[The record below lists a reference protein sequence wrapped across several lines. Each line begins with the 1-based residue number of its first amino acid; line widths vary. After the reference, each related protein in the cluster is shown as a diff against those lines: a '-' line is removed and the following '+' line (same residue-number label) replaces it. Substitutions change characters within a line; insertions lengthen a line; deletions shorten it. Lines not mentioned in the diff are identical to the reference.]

1 MNACGT
7 SAPDVFIPNRQQPMR
22 ITLRQLSVFR
32 SLYETH
38 RVSASAARLHLS
50 PSAVSQSLKE
60 LESALG
66 ARLFVRESKGLT
78 PTPAALT
85 LLPYATLLVDKADEV
100 EALFAEAGEGRAG
113 TLAVGANRRFGIY
126 VLSRRLMHMKRR
138 MPAIETSL
146 MIEDNDVVEDA
157 VAGHLIDVGFISGR
171 PTNPDLDGFPCF
183 EDRFAFV
190 VGLGSPL
197 MSAYVTAREL
207 SDATWVLEREQRTQ
221 RDVLA
226 HLEAR
231 GIRIRHSVTM
241 DTMGAVKRAAGTG
254 LGVALLPY
262 LSVRE
267 EILRGDLV
275 EIMKPASTELADS
288 QKIWAVAQGYRR
300 RASQRL
306 FPGLQHRT
314 DRLTAGREGHGQKRP
329 SGRSEAA
336 VFLELKC
343 DPRASGFVSAR
354 RAGVPCASADRS
366 STSREL
372 RERRSNGRSRT
383 RAACRSRSC

>member
-1 MNACGT
+1 
-7 SAPDVFIPNRQQPMR
+7 MR

-231 GIRIRHSVTM
+231 GIRATPSRWT
-241 DTMGAVKRAAGTG
+241 
-254 LGVALLPY
+254 P
-262 LSVRE
+262 
-267 EILRGDLV
+267 
-275 EIMKPASTELADS
+275 
-288 QKIWAVAQGYRR
+288 WAP
-300 RASQRL
+300 L
-306 FPGLQHRT
+306 
-314 DRLTAGREGHGQKRP
+314 
-329 SGRSEAA
+329 
-336 VFLELKC
+336 
-343 DPRASGFVSAR
+343 SAR
-354 RAGVPCASADRS
+354 RARDSASHSFPTFRCARRS
-366 STSREL
+366 SGETS
-372 RERRSNGRSRT
+372 SKS
-383 RAACRSRSC
+383 

>member
-1 MNACGT
+1 M
-7 SAPDVFIPNRQQPMR
+7 
-22 ITLRQLSVFR
+22 
-32 SLYETH
+32 E
-38 RVSASAARLHLS
+38 AR
-50 PSAVSQSLKE
+50 
-60 LESALG
+60 
-66 ARLFVRESKGLT
+66 
-78 PTPAALT
+78 
-85 LLPYATLLVDKADEV
+85 
-100 EALFAEAGEGRAG
+100 FAEAGEGRAG

-221 RDVLA
+221 REVLA

-288 QKIWAVAQGYRR
+288 QKIWAVWRR
-300 RASQRL
+300 DA
-306 FPGLQHRT
+306 
-314 DRLTAGREGHGQKRP
+314 EGAL
-329 SGRSEAA
+329 RSA
-336 VFLELKC
+336 F
-343 DPRASGFVSAR
+343 FQ
-354 RAGVPCASADRS
+354 
-366 STSREL
+366 
-372 RERRSNGRSRT
+372 
-383 RAACRSRSC
+383 ACSIEPIA

>member
-1 MNACGT
+1 
-7 SAPDVFIPNRQQPMR
+7 MR

-50 PSAVSQSLKE
+50 PSALSQSLKE

-221 RDVLA
+221 RGGHGTRRRTPSLPFGARGDPQGRPRRN
-226 HLEAR
+226 HEAR
-231 GIRIRHSVTM
+231 LH
-241 DTMGAVKRAAGTG
+241 RACGQPKD
-254 LGVALLPY
+254 LGRL
-262 LSVRE
+262 
-267 EILRGDLV
+267 
-275 EIMKPASTELADS
+275 
-288 QKIWAVAQGYRR
+288 AQGRRR

-354 RAGVPCASADRS
+354 RAGVPCASASRS

>member
-288 QKIWAVAQGYRR
+288 QKIWQGRRR

-329 SGRSEAA
+329 PGRSEAA

-354 RAGVPCASADRS
+354 RAGVPCASAGRS

>member
-1 MNACGT
+1 MRSR
-7 SAPDVFIPNRQQPMR
+7 SAI
-22 ITLRQLSVFR
+22 
-32 SLYETH
+32 
-38 RVSASAARLHLS
+38 
-50 PSAVSQSLKE
+50 
-60 LESALG
+60 
-66 ARLFVRESKGLT
+66 
-78 PTPAALT
+78 
-85 LLPYATLLVDKADEV
+85 
-100 EALFAEAGEGRAG
+100 
-113 TLAVGANRRFGIY
+113 
-126 VLSRRLMHMKRR
+126 
-138 MPAIETSL
+138 
-146 MIEDNDVVEDA
+146 
-157 VAGHLIDVGFISGR
+157 FISGR

-221 RDVLA
+221 REVLA

-288 QKIWAVAQGYRR
+288 QKIWAVWRR
-300 RASQRL
+300 DA
-306 FPGLQHRT
+306 
-314 DRLTAGREGHGQKRP
+314 EGAL
-329 SGRSEAA
+329 RSA
-336 VFLELKC
+336 F
-343 DPRASGFVSAR
+343 FQ
-354 RAGVPCASADRS
+354 
-366 STSREL
+366 
-372 RERRSNGRSRT
+372 
-383 RAACRSRSC
+383 ACSIEPIA

>member
-22 ITLRQLSVFR
+22 ITLQQLSVFR

-221 RDVLA
+221 REVLA

-288 QKIWAVAQGYRR
+288 QKIWAVWRR
-300 RASQRL
+300 DA
-306 FPGLQHRT
+306 
-314 DRLTAGREGHGQKRP
+314 EGAL
-329 SGRSEAA
+329 RSA
-336 VFLELKC
+336 F
-343 DPRASGFVSAR
+343 FQ
-354 RAGVPCASADRS
+354 
-366 STSREL
+366 
-372 RERRSNGRSRT
+372 
-383 RAACRSRSC
+383 ACSIEPIA

>member
-157 VAGHLIDVGFISGR
+157 VA
-171 PTNPDLDGFPCF
+171 
-183 EDRFAFV
+183 
-190 VGLGSPL
+190 
-197 MSAYVTAREL
+197 
-207 SDATWVLEREQRTQ
+207 AT
-221 RDVLA
+221 
-226 HLEAR
+226 
-231 GIRIRHSVTM
+231 
-241 DTMGAVKRAAGTG
+241 
-254 LGVALLPY
+254 
-262 LSVRE
+262 
-267 EILRGDLV
+267 
-275 EIMKPASTELADS
+275 
-288 QKIWAVAQGYRR
+288 
-300 RASQRL
+300 
-306 FPGLQHRT
+306 
-314 DRLTAGREGHGQKRP
+314 
-329 SGRSEAA
+329 
-336 VFLELKC
+336 
-343 DPRASGFVSAR
+343 
-354 RAGVPCASADRS
+354 
-366 STSREL
+366 
-372 RERRSNGRSRT
+372 
-383 RAACRSRSC
+383 

>member
-1 MNACGT
+1 
-7 SAPDVFIPNRQQPMR
+7 MR

-157 VAGHLIDVGFISGR
+157 VAGHLIDVG
-171 PTNPDLDGFPCF
+171 
-183 EDRFAFV
+183 
-190 VGLGSPL
+190 LGSPL

-288 QKIWAVAQGYRR
+288 QKIWAVWRR
-300 RASQRL
+300 DA
-306 FPGLQHRT
+306 
-314 DRLTAGREGHGQKRP
+314 EGAL
-329 SGRSEAA
+329 RSA
-336 VFLELKC
+336 F
-343 DPRASGFVSAR
+343 FQ
-354 RAGVPCASADRS
+354 
-366 STSREL
+366 
-372 RERRSNGRSRT
+372 
-383 RAACRSRSC
+383 ACSIEPIA

>member
-146 MIEDNDVVEDA
+146 MIEDNDVVED
-157 VAGHLIDVGFISGR
+157 
-171 PTNPDLDGFPCF
+171 
-183 EDRFAFV
+183 RFAFV

-288 QKIWAVAQGYRR
+288 QKIWAVWRR
-300 RASQRL
+300 DA
-306 FPGLQHRT
+306 
-314 DRLTAGREGHGQKRP
+314 EGAL
-329 SGRSEAA
+329 RSA
-336 VFLELKC
+336 F
-343 DPRASGFVSAR
+343 FQ
-354 RAGVPCASADRS
+354 
-366 STSREL
+366 
-372 RERRSNGRSRT
+372 
-383 RAACRSRSC
+383 ACSIEPIA

>member
-1 MNACGT
+1 
-7 SAPDVFIPNRQQPMR
+7 MR

-221 RDVLA
+221 RDVLRTSRP
-226 HLEAR
+226 EA
-231 GIRIRHSVTM
+231 S
-241 DTMGAVKRAAGTG
+241 
-254 LGVALLPY
+254 
-262 LSVRE
+262 
-267 EILRGDLV
+267 
-275 EIMKPASTELADS
+275 ASATPS
-288 QKIWAVAQGYRR
+288 RWTPWAP
-300 RASQRL
+300 L
-306 FPGLQHRT
+306 
-314 DRLTAGREGHGQKRP
+314 
-329 SGRSEAA
+329 
-336 VFLELKC
+336 
-343 DPRASGFVSAR
+343 SAR
-354 RAGVPCASADRS
+354 RARDSASHSFPTFRCARRS
-366 STSREL
+366 SGKTS
-372 RERRSNGRSRT
+372 SKS
-383 RAACRSRSC
+383 

>member
-1 MNACGT
+1 
-7 SAPDVFIPNRQQPMR
+7 MR

-32 SLYETH
+32 SLSETH

-100 EALFAEAGEGRAG
+100 EALFAEAG
-113 TLAVGANRRFGIY
+113 GANRRFGIY

-221 RDVLA
+221 REVLA

-288 QKIWAVAQGYRR
+288 QKIWAVWRR
-300 RASQRL
+300 DA
-306 FPGLQHRT
+306 
-314 DRLTAGREGHGQKRP
+314 EGAL
-329 SGRSEAA
+329 RSA
-336 VFLELKC
+336 F
-343 DPRASGFVSAR
+343 FQ
-354 RAGVPCASADRS
+354 
-366 STSREL
+366 
-372 RERRSNGRSRT
+372 
-383 RAACRSRSC
+383 ACSIEPIA

>member
-1 MNACGT
+1 
-7 SAPDVFIPNRQQPMR
+7 MR

-38 RVSASAARLHLS
+38 RVSSSAARLHLS

-60 LESALG
+60 LEGALG

-100 EALFAEAGEGRAG
+100 ESLFAQAGEGRAG

-126 VLSRRLMHMKRR
+126 VLSRRLMHMKRK
-138 MPAIETSL
+138 MPSVETSL
-146 MIEDNDVVEDA
+146 MVEDNDVIEEA

-171 PTNPDLDGFPCF
+171 PSSPDLDGFPCF
-183 EDRFAFV
+183 EDRLAFV

-221 RDVLA
+221 HAVTA
-226 HLEAR
+226 HLEAK
-231 GIRIRHSVTM
+231 GIRMRHCVTM

-275 EIMKPASTELADS
+275 EILKPSSQELAGA
-288 QKIWAVAQGYRR
+288 QKIWAVWRR
-300 RASQRL
+300 DSNHALRQAFFQACGIE
-306 FPGLQHRT
+306 P
-314 DRLTAGREGHGQKRP
+314 
-329 SGRSEAA
+329 
-336 VFLELKC
+336 
-343 DPRASGFVSAR
+343 
-354 RAGVPCASADRS
+354 VP
-366 STSREL
+366 
-372 RERRSNGRSRT
+372 
-383 RAACRSRSC
+383 

>member
-1 MNACGT
+1 
-7 SAPDVFIPNRQQPMR
+7 MR

-171 PTNPDLDGFPCF
+171 PTNPDLDGFPCL

-197 MSAYVTAREL
+197 MSAYVTAR
-207 SDATWVLEREQRTQ
+207 SATSSRTS
-221 RDVLA
+221 RP
-226 HLEAR
+226 EA
-231 GIRIRHSVTM
+231 S
-241 DTMGAVKRAAGTG
+241 
-254 LGVALLPY
+254 
-262 LSVRE
+262 
-267 EILRGDLV
+267 
-275 EIMKPASTELADS
+275 ASATPS
-288 QKIWAVAQGYRR
+288 RWTPWAP
-300 RASQRL
+300 L
-306 FPGLQHRT
+306 
-314 DRLTAGREGHGQKRP
+314 
-329 SGRSEAA
+329 
-336 VFLELKC
+336 
-343 DPRASGFVSAR
+343 SAR
-354 RAGVPCASADRS
+354 RARDSASHSFPTFRCARRS
-366 STSREL
+366 SGETS
-372 RERRSNGRSRT
+372 SKS
-383 RAACRSRSC
+383 

>member
-7 SAPDVFIPNRQQPMR
+7 SAPDVFIPNRQQP
-22 ITLRQLSVFR
+22 IFR
-32 SLYETH
+32 SLYETY

-207 SDATWVLEREQRTQ
+207 SDGTWVLEQRTQ

-288 QKIWAVAQGYRR
+288 QKIWAVWRR
-300 RASQRL
+300 DA
-306 FPGLQHRT
+306 
-314 DRLTAGREGHGQKRP
+314 EGAL
-329 SGRSEAA
+329 RSA
-336 VFLELKC
+336 F
-343 DPRASGFVSAR
+343 FQ
-354 RAGVPCASADRS
+354 
-366 STSREL
+366 
-372 RERRSNGRSRT
+372 
-383 RAACRSRSC
+383 ACSIEPIA

>member
-1 MNACGT
+1 MIADVNFVHIIARVERKQLGNQHAVVICNL
-7 SAPDVFIPNRQQPMR
+7 APNV
-22 ITLRQLSVFR
+22 
-32 SLYETH
+32 
-38 RVSASAARLHLS
+38 ARLHRIDLLALLRVVEELGDVAEVHHILFFDIFV
-50 PSAVSQSLKE
+50 PDLDLLLEIAVDGVRGDVAVLDLLQQL
-60 LESALG
+60 LERTGEGRRSGQLAVDIEG
-66 ARLFVRESKGLT
+66 V
-78 PTPAALT
+78 P
-85 LLPYATLLVDKADEV
+85 LVDKADEV

-288 QKIWAVAQGYRR
+288 QKIWAVWRR
-300 RASQRL
+300 DA
-306 FPGLQHRT
+306 
-314 DRLTAGREGHGQKRP
+314 EGAL
-329 SGRSEAA
+329 RSA
-336 VFLELKC
+336 F
-343 DPRASGFVSAR
+343 FQ
-354 RAGVPCASADRS
+354 
-366 STSREL
+366 
-372 RERRSNGRSRT
+372 
-383 RAACRSRSC
+383 ACSIEPIA

>member
-1 MNACGT
+1 
-7 SAPDVFIPNRQQPMR
+7 MR

-66 ARLFVRESKGLT
+66 ARLFVRESKVLT

-146 MIEDNDVVEDA
+146 MIEDNDVV
-157 VAGHLIDVGFISGR
+157 
-171 PTNPDLDGFPCF
+171 

-288 QKIWAVAQGYRR
+288 QKIWAVWRR
-300 RASQRL
+300 DA
-306 FPGLQHRT
+306 
-314 DRLTAGREGHGQKRP
+314 EGAL
-329 SGRSEAA
+329 RSA
-336 VFLELKC
+336 F
-343 DPRASGFVSAR
+343 FQ
-354 RAGVPCASADRS
+354 
-366 STSREL
+366 
-372 RERRSNGRSRT
+372 
-383 RAACRSRSC
+383 ACSIEPIA

>member
-1 MNACGT
+1 ME
-7 SAPDVFIPNRQQPMR
+7 P
-22 ITLRQLSVFR
+22 
-32 SLYETH
+32 
-38 RVSASAARLHLS
+38 ASSFAR
-50 PSAVSQSLKE
+50 
-60 LESALG
+60 
-66 ARLFVRESKGLT
+66 
-78 PTPAALT
+78 AALT

-157 VAGHLIDVGFISGR
+157 VASHLIDVGFISGR
-171 PTNPDLDGFPCF
+171 PSNPHLDGFPCF

-231 GIRIRHSVTM
+231 GIRIRTPSRWT
-241 DTMGAVKRAAGTG
+241 
-254 LGVALLPY
+254 P
-262 LSVRE
+262 
-267 EILRGDLV
+267 
-275 EIMKPASTELADS
+275 
-288 QKIWAVAQGYRR
+288 WAP
-300 RASQRL
+300 L
-306 FPGLQHRT
+306 
-314 DRLTAGREGHGQKRP
+314 
-329 SGRSEAA
+329 
-336 VFLELKC
+336 
-343 DPRASGFVSAR
+343 SAR
-354 RAGVPCASADRS
+354 RARDSASHSFPTFRCARRS
-366 STSREL
+366 SGETS
-372 RERRSNGRSRT
+372 SKS
-383 RAACRSRSC
+383 

>member
-1 MNACGT
+1 
-7 SAPDVFIPNRQQPMR
+7 MR

-138 MPAIETSL
+138 MPTIETSL

-157 VAGHLIDVGFISGR
+157 VAGHLI
-171 PTNPDLDGFPCF
+171 
-183 EDRFAFV
+183 
-190 VGLGSPL
+190 
-197 MSAYVTAREL
+197 
-207 SDATWVLEREQRTQ
+207 
-221 RDVLA
+221 DVLA

-288 QKIWAVAQGYRR
+288 QKIWAVWRR
-300 RASQRL
+300 DA
-306 FPGLQHRT
+306 
-314 DRLTAGREGHGQKRP
+314 EGAL
-329 SGRSEAA
+329 RSA
-336 VFLELKC
+336 F
-343 DPRASGFVSAR
+343 FQ
-354 RAGVPCASADRS
+354 
-366 STSREL
+366 
-372 RERRSNGRSRT
+372 
-383 RAACRSRSC
+383 ACSIEPIA

>member
-1 MNACGT
+1 
-7 SAPDVFIPNRQQPMR
+7 MR

-190 VGLGSPL
+190 VGLG
-197 MSAYVTAREL
+197 
-207 SDATWVLEREQRTQ
+207 
-221 RDVLA
+221 
-226 HLEAR
+226 
-231 GIRIRHSVTM
+231 
-241 DTMGAVKRAAGTG
+241 
-254 LGVALLPY
+254 
-262 LSVRE
+262 VR
-267 EILRGDLV
+267 
-275 EIMKPASTELADS
+275 
-288 QKIWAVAQGYRR
+288 
-300 RASQRL
+300 
-306 FPGLQHRT
+306 
-314 DRLTAGREGHGQKRP
+314 
-329 SGRSEAA
+329 
-336 VFLELKC
+336 
-343 DPRASGFVSAR
+343 
-354 RAGVPCASADRS
+354 
-366 STSREL
+366 
-372 RERRSNGRSRT
+372 
-383 RAACRSRSC
+383 

>member
-1 MNACGT
+1 
-7 SAPDVFIPNRQQPMR
+7 MR

-100 EALFAEAGEGRAG
+100 EALFAEASEGRAG

-157 VAGHLIDVGFISGR
+157 VAGHLIDV
-171 PTNPDLDGFPCF
+171 
-183 EDRFAFV
+183 
-190 VGLGSPL
+190 
-197 MSAYVTAREL
+197 L
-207 SDATWVLEREQRTQ
+207 S
-221 RDVLA
+221 

-231 GIRIRHSVTM
+231 GIRIRH
-241 DTMGAVKRAAGTG
+241 DGHHG
-254 LGVALLPY
+254 
-262 LSVRE
+262 
-267 EILRGDLV
+267 
-275 EIMKPASTELADS
+275 
-288 QKIWAVAQGYRR
+288 RR
-300 RASQRL
+300 
-306 FPGLQHRT
+306 
-314 DRLTAGREGHGQKRP
+314 
-329 SGRSEAA
+329 
-336 VFLELKC
+336 
-343 DPRASGFVSAR
+343 
-354 RAGVPCASADRS
+354 
-366 STSREL
+366 
-372 RERRSNGRSRT
+372 
-383 RAACRSRSC
+383 

>member
-100 EALFAEAGEGRAG
+100 EAL
-113 TLAVGANRRFGIY
+113 GANRRFGIY

-267 EILRGDLV
+267 EILRGDLA

-288 QKIWAVAQGYRR
+288 QKIWAVWRR
-300 RASQRL
+300 DA
-306 FPGLQHRT
+306 
-314 DRLTAGREGHGQKRP
+314 EGAL
-329 SGRSEAA
+329 RSA
-336 VFLELKC
+336 F
-343 DPRASGFVSAR
+343 FQ
-354 RAGVPCASADRS
+354 
-366 STSREL
+366 
-372 RERRSNGRSRT
+372 
-383 RAACRSRSC
+383 ACSIEPIA

>member
-1 MNACGT
+1 
-7 SAPDVFIPNRQQPMR
+7 MR

-190 VGLGSPL
+190 VGLGQ
-197 MSAYVTAREL
+197 SADVRLRHRPRTFRRHLGAR
-207 SDATWVLEREQRTQ
+207 A
-221 RDVLA
+221 
-226 HLEAR
+226 
-231 GIRIRHSVTM
+231 
-241 DTMGAVKRAAGTG
+241 RAAH
-254 LGVALLPY
+254 A
-262 LSVRE
+262 
-267 EILRGDLV
+267 
-275 EIMKPASTELADS
+275 A
-288 QKIWAVAQGYRR
+288 RR
-300 RASQRL
+300 
-306 FPGLQHRT
+306 
-314 DRLTAGREGHGQKRP
+314 
-329 SGRSEAA
+329 
-336 VFLELKC
+336 
-343 DPRASGFVSAR
+343 PRAPRGQRHPHPPLRHDGHHGR
-354 RAGVPCASADRS
+354 R
-366 STSREL
+366 
-372 RERRSNGRSRT
+372 
-383 RAACRSRSC
+383 